1 MDPKK
6 LRTALLTIKLDMVY
20 RGITREVAEA
30 KFRENVS
37 PQPAPAA
44 PAAAAT

>member
-20 RGITREVAEA
+20 RGVTREAAEA
-30 KFRENVS
+30 RFVEVAR
-37 PQPAPAA
+37 PAPAA
-44 PAAAAT
+44 APQ